1 MIGTPR
7 FQHGSLIRV
16 KNKTTD
22 DTWFLRYYEEVGGK
36 RVYRKRKI
44 GTVREFPHRP

>member
-22 DTWFLRYYEEVGGK
+22 DTWFLRFYDLGDHVKSGHTWSG
-36 RVYRKRKI
+36 
-44 GTVREFPHRP
+44 